1 MLMGTGLKRSERKK
15 GEILAAARHVFLREG
30 YAEGGM
36 EVVARAAGVSTATL
50 YAYFPSKAELF
61 AVVVHALLQD
71 MTAPVLDAAAL
82 PGDAQE
88 RLTRIVK
95 AYAAFAARPATRASF
110 RMVIA
115 ERRRFPELADRF
127 LLTARGEMGGA
138 VIATIEDL
146 GRRGALRFDKAA
158 WAAGQ
163 LLGMIDHATLMLGL
177 AAGDHVQAQRPLDSL
192 CDDAIETFLSR
203 YGVDE
208 PVGCAERALG
218 E

>member
-1 MLMGTGLKRSERKK
+1 MLMGTGLRRSERKK

-30 YAEGGM
+30 YPDTGM

-61 AVVVHALLQD
+61 AAVVHAMLQD
-71 MTAPVLDAAAL
+71 MIAPVLDAAAV
-82 PGDAQE
+82 PGGAQE
-88 RLTRIVK
+88 RLTGIIK
-95 AYAAFAARPATRASF
+95 AYAAFATRPATRASF

-127 LLTARGEMGGA
+127 LMAARGEMSGV

-163 LLGMIDHATLMLGL
+163 LMGMVDHATLMLGL
-177 AAGDHVQAQRPLDSL
+177 AAGDHVQSQRPLDSL
-192 CDDAIETFLSR
+192 CDDAIETFLAR
-203 YGVDE
+203 YAVRE
-208 PVGCAERALG
+208 VLG